1 MEHATTL
8 LHRLFRSFCLRCRS
22 QVSGL
27 KGKYISLSTYR
38 RSGVSVETP
47 VWFVEMEQK
56 LYVFSANDSGKVK
69 RLRNSSRARIA
80 PCDARGGLKGEW
92 QDAEARVV
100 EDRATIERAH
110 GLLRTKYG
118 FQMWLADVMS
128 KLSGRLN
135 RRAFIE
141 IDPL

>member
-1 MEHATTL
+1 M
-8 LHRLFRSFCLRCRS
+8 
-22 QVSGL
+22 SGL

-69 RLRNSSRARIA
+69 RLRNSSTARIA

-110 GLLRTKYG
+110 DLLRTKYG
-118 FQMWLADVMS
+118 FQMWLADLMS

>member
-1 MEHATTL
+1 
-8 LHRLFRSFCLRCRS
+8 
-22 QVSGL
+22 VSGL

-56 LYVFSANDSGKVK
+56 LYVFSARDSGKVK
-69 RLRNSSRARIA
+69 RLRNSSKARIA
-80 PCDARGGLKGEW
+80 LCDARGGLKGEW

-110 GLLRTKYG
+110 DLLRTKYG